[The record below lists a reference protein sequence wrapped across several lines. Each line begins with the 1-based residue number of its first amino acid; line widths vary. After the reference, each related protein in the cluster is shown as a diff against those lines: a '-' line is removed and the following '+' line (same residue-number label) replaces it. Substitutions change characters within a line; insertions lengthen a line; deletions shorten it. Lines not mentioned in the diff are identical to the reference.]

1 MHSKS
6 LYLSEPELQAAMGA
20 DQVGVQWHVL
30 RMLHVTTRLVVLSSY
45 VRSLLLLPLLLLL
58 LLYLSQELLA
68 VYHWR
73 LVVSVG
79 GRGEEGRGWTV
90 SLDEVV
96 TRRRAGWQ

>member
-1 MHSKS
+1 MHSKG

-30 RMLHVTTRLVVLSSY
+30 RMLHITTRLVVLSSY
-45 VRSLLLLPLLLLL
+45 VRSLLLLLLL

-68 VYHWR
+68 VYRWK

-79 GRGEEGRGWTV
+79 GRGEEGRGWAV

-96 TRRRAGWQ
+96 TRRRAD